1 MTTAQAQQDH
11 IIACLVENKPGVLYE
26 VANMFRRRNFNIDS
40 ISVGTTEEKD
50 LARMTIA
57 VKGDDWTIE
66 QVVKQLRKL
75 IDVIRVTS
83 LDPKDSVIREMA
95 LVKTHVPSAQSRSE
109 ILQYVDIF
117 RGRVIDVAPDSVTA
131 EITGDSDKV
140 DAYVDLMRPF
150 GVKEIARTGITA
162 LARGGKAIRE

>member
-1 MTTAQAQQDH
+1 MTTTQAQQDY

-26 VANMFRRRNFNIDS
+26 VACMFRRRNFNIDS

-57 VKGDDWTIE
+57 VKGNDWTVE

-95 LVKTHVPSAQSRSE
+95 LVKTHVSSAQSRLE

-117 RGRVIDVAPDSVTA
+117 RGRVIDVASDSVTA
-131 EITGDSDKV
+131 EITGDADKV

>member
-1 MTTAQAQQDH
+1 MTSAQAQQDY

-26 VANMFRRRNFNIDS
+26 VACMFRRRNFNIDS

-57 VKGDDWTIE
+57 VKGDNWTIE

-95 LVKTHVPSAQSRSE
+95 LVKTHVPSAQSRLE

-140 DAYVDLMRPF
+140 DAYVELMRPF

>member
-1 MTTAQAQQDH
+1 MTSAQTQQDY

-26 VANMFRRRNFNIDS
+26 VACMFRRRNFNIDS

-57 VKGDDWTIE
+57 VKGDNWTIE

-75 IDVIRVTS
+75 IDVIRVTT

-117 RGRVIDVAPDSVTA
+117 RGRVIDVASDSVTA

-140 DAYVDLMRPF
+140 DAYVELMRPF

>member
-95 LVKTHVPSAQSRSE
+95 LVKTHVSSAQSRSE

-131 EITGDSDKV
+131 EITGDADKV

>member
-1 MTTAQAQQDH
+1 MSAAQVQQDY

-57 VKGDDWTIE
+57 VRGDDWTVE

-75 IDVIRVTS
+75 IDVIRVTT
-83 LDPKDSVIREMA
+83 LEPKDSVIREMA
-95 LVKTHVPSAQSRSE
+95 LVKTHVSSSQVRSE

-131 EITGDSDKV
+131 EITGDIDKV
-140 DAYVDLMRPF
+140 DAYVELMRPF

>member
-1 MTTAQAQQDH
+1 MSATQVQQDY

-57 VKGDDWTIE
+57 VKGDEWTVE

-75 IDVIRVTS
+75 IDVIRVTT
-83 LDPKDSVIREMA
+83 LEPKDSVIREMA
-95 LVKTHVPSAQSRSE
+95 LVKTHVSSSQMRSE

-131 EITGDSDKV
+131 EITGDTDKV
-140 DAYVDLMRPF
+140 DAYIELMRPF

>member
-1 MTTAQAQQDH
+1 MTSAQTQQDY

-26 VANMFRRRNFNIDS
+26 VACMFRRRNFNIDS

-57 VKGDDWTIE
+57 VKGDNWTIE

-75 IDVIRVTS
+75 IDVIRVTT

-140 DAYVDLMRPF
+140 DAYVELMRPF